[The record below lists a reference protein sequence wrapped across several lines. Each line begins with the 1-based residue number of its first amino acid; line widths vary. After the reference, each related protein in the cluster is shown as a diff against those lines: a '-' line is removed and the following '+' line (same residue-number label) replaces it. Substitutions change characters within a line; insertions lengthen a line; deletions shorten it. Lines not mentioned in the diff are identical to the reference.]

1 MRTLHTADI
10 TKRVAQSVVHLN
22 ANLAPD
28 LRSALKNA
36 AGSEISPIGKTVFD
50 MIEENLV
57 LAEEKQRPV
66 CQDTGMVVA
75 FVTCGQDVH
84 VEGGSLEE
92 AIHQGV
98 REGYTQG
105 YLRKSVVADPL
116 DRTNTG
122 DNTPAVIHYRIV
134 PGETFEI
141 TLTAKGF
148 GSENKSR
155 LKMLMP
161 SDGEAGVIDFVLEA
175 IEQGAPFA
183 CAPVI
188 VGVGIGGTFEKSA
201 LLAKEALLLPMG
213 YRNENPRYAR
223 MEETIIEKSNA
234 SGIGPMGMGGL
245 NTVLDVRLRSF
256 PTHIA
261 GLPVAV
267 NMCCYVNRHEK
278 VVF

>member
-1 MRTLHTADI
+1 MRTLNTDDI
-10 TKRVAQSVVHLN
+10 TRRVAKAVIDMN
-22 ANLAPD
+22 ANLSPD
-28 LRSALKNA
+28 IKSAIDA
-36 AGSEISPIGKTVFD
+36 ARDKEGSPIGQTVFD
-50 MIEENLV
+50 MIEENLA
-57 LAEEKQRPV
+57 LAETKQRPI

-92 AIHQGV
+92 AIQQGV
-98 REGYTQG
+98 SQGYTEG
-105 YLRKSVVADPL
+105 YLRKSIVADPL

-122 DNTPAVIHYRIV
+122 DNTPAIVYYRIV
-134 PGETFEI
+134 PGEIFEI

-155 LKMLMP
+155 LTMLTP
-161 SDGEAGVIDFVLEA
+161 SDGEAGVVDFVLDT
-175 IEQGAPFA
+175 IERGAPFA

-213 YRNENPRYAR
+213 YRNENSRYAR
-223 MEETIIEKSNA
+223 MESEIIRKGNA
-234 SGIGPMGMGGL
+234 LGIGPMGMGGR
-245 NTVLDVRLRSF
+245 NTVLDVRVKAF

-267 NMCCYVNRHEK
+267 NMCCYVNRHKK